1 MSPGIVD
8 TCCPAVAN
16 TMCLSMDNNVDTMA
30 NSPSAEHCQV
40 RYVKNEA
47 NMNNLWISSNCK
59 MMKYFISIK
68 KILQLP
74 SHESPIFLVPKCRLN
89 NRVDMPSL
97 GGRTVLVFVNS
108 SNSKESLLYFE
119 SRT

>member
-40 RYVKNEA
+40 RFVKNEA
-47 NMNNLWISSNCK
+47 NMNYLWIGSRGK
-59 MMKYFISIK
+59 MLNNFFSIK
-68 KILQLP
+68 KILQLQ
-74 SHESPIFLVPKCRLN
+74 SHKSPIFLVPKCRLN
-89 NRVDMPSL
+89 NRVDKPSL
-97 GGRTVLVFVNS
+97 EGEEF
-108 SNSKESLLYFE
+108 
-119 SRT
+119 